1 MSAAATQAL
10 QLLLERYSLGGK
22 DLAEP
27 GPGETELRLITQAAL
42 RAPDHGE
49 LSPFRLIVIEK
60 NARKRLADLFES
72 YARRQGKSEESCN
85 IERSRALQVP
95 VTIAI
100 VARIDLSHPLVAAH
114 EQWACVGGAITNMLN
129 ALHMLG
135 YAGKMLSGGKVRDQA
150 LIEAFCQPGETL
162 VGWVVAGTPSR
173 PLRAKGSKQIDKI
186 LSWFK
191 VD

>member
-1 MSAAATQAL
+1 MSAAAKQAL
-10 QLLLERYSLGGK
+10 QCLLERYSLGGK

-60 NARKRLADLFES
+60 NARKQLADLFES

-100 VARIDLSHPLVAAH
+100 VARIDLSHPQVPAH
-114 EQWACVGGAITNMLN
+114 EQWACVGGAIANMLN
-129 ALHMLG
+129 ALHLLG

-162 VGWVVAGTPSR
+162 VGWVVAGTPCR
-173 PLRAKGSKQIDKI
+173 PLRAKASKQVDKI

>member
-1 MSAAATQAL
+1 MPASDTQAL

-27 GPGETELRLITQAAL
+27 GPSEAQLRLITQAAL
-42 RAPDHGE
+42 RAPDHGD

-60 NARKRLADLFES
+60 NARNRLADLFES
-72 YARRQGKSEESCN
+72 YARRHGKTEESCS

-100 VARIDLSHPLVAAH
+100 IARIDLSHPVVAAH
-114 EQWACVGGAITNMLN
+114 EQWACVGGAITNILN

-135 YAGKMLSGGKVRDQA
+135 YACKMLSGGKVRDQA
-150 LIEAFCQPGETL
+150 LIAAFCQPGETL
-162 VGWVVAGTPSR
+162 VGWIVAGTPSR
-173 PLRAKGSKQIDKI
+173 ALRAKTSKQVDKI
-186 LSWFK
+186 LSWFAAN
-191 VD
+191 

>member
-1 MSAAATQAL
+1 MSVAASQAL
-10 QLLLERYSLGGK
+10 SLLLERYSLGGK

-27 GPGETELRLITQAAL
+27 GPSESQLQLITLAAL
-42 RAPDHGE
+42 RAPDHAE
-49 LSPFRLIVIEK
+49 LSPFRLIIIEK
-60 NARKRLADLFES
+60 NARNRLADLFEA
-72 YARRQGKSEESCN
+72 YARRHGKTEESCA

-114 EQWACVGGAITNMLN
+114 EQWACVGGAITNILN
-129 ALHMLG
+129 AMHMMG

-162 VGWVVAGTPSR
+162 VGWIVAGTPTR
-173 PLRAKGSKQIDKI
+173 ALRAKSGKQADKI

-191 VD
+191 AD